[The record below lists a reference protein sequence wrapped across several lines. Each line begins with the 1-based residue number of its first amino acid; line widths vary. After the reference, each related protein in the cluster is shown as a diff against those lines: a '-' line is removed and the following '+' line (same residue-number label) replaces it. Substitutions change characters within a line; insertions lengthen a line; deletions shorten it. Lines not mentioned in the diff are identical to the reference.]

1 MAFGCGALSCLPF
14 LPFFCN
20 RFAERVG
27 HGERVIA
34 GAMVTEQ
41 QALSDQACVPFVE
54 SGETER
60 QSVESI
66 DAVRTGTGPDEP
78 EVAVVPCLGGAEL
91 RGVFDGL
98 VVLGKLARDEPF
110 RECVRRVVG
119 WAFHGGE
126 GHKRIDDR

>member
-1 MAFGCGALSCLPF
+1 M
-14 LPFFCN
+14 
-20 RFAERVG
+20 
-27 HGERVIA
+27 IA

-60 QSVESI
+60 ESVEPI

-78 EVAVVPCLGGAEL
+78 EVAVVPCLSGAEL

-98 VVLGKLARDEPF
+98 VVLGKLAQDEPL
-110 RECVRRVVG
+110 RESVRRVVRC
-119 WAFHGGE
+119 ALHGGE
-126 GHKRIDDR
+126 GDKRIDDR